1 MLFRREEKIL
11 VLQARVRKG
20 WKNMKDVVISRT
32 IIENFFK
39 KLEGCL
45 ELDVAIVG
53 AGPSGLVASYELAKR
68 NFKVA
73 IFEERNAPGGGIWGG
88 GMMFNE
94 LVIERA
100 LEDFLRELHISYRVS
115 QDYLVVDSCHFAA
128 ALMYHATRAG
138 VPIFNNV
145 SVEDVALQG
154 GRVCGV
160 VINWGPVK
168 KLGLHVDP
176 ITIHASYVVDG
187 TGHPA
192 NVVSLL
198 VRRGLL
204 EKKTEF
210 PMNAEE
216 AEAFVVD
223 KTGEVFPGLL
233 VSGMAVCEVYGGPRM
248 GPVFGG
254 MILSGMKIARI
265 VAEKMSSE

>member
-1 MLFRREEKIL
+1 MRDI
-11 VLQARVRKG
+11 
-20 WKNMKDVVISRT
+20 VISQA
-32 IIENFFK
+32 ILESFFD
-39 KLEGCL
+39 KLRNSL

-53 AGPSGLVASYELAKR
+53 AGPSGLVASYELAKN

-73 IFEERNAPGGGIWGG
+73 IFEERNTPGGGIWGG
-88 GMMFNE
+88 GIMFNE
-94 LVIERA
+94 IV
-100 LEDFLRELHISYRVS
+100 LEKELENSLRELDIRYKLIR
-115 QDYLVVDSCHFAA
+115 DYIVVDSCHFAS
-128 ALMYHATRAG
+128 ALIYQATKAG
-138 VPIFNNV
+138 AIIFNNI
-145 SVEDVALQG
+145 SVEDVAMKD
-154 GRVCGV
+154 GRICGV

-176 ITIHASYVVDG
+176 ITIKASYVVDG

-198 VRRGLL
+198 VKRGLM

-216 AEAFVVD
+216 AEKFVVE

-248 GPVFGG
+248 GPIFGG
-254 MILSGMKIARI
+254 MILSGKKIAQIIKERM
-265 VAEKMSSE
+265 KHK